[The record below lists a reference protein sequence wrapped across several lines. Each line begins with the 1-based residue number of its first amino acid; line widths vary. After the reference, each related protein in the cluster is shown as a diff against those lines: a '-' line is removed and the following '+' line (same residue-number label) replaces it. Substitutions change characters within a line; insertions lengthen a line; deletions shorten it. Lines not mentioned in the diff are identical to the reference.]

1 MKTQKNMNQFE
12 IYKNNMIN
20 FLSKEY
26 ELNGSVQSKIPS
38 LDFYFA
44 TKPTEQIYIMYEPS
58 LCIILQGSK
67 AVGFGDEVLSYN
79 PKEYLIASTYL
90 PAKMKI
96 TDASFS
102 NPYIS
107 LRIKFRLEDIYE
119 ILNSVDLK
127 EIKLDKNAQKGLFFG
142 DMNIELYES
151 IYRLVN
157 LLSKED
163 IDIQYL
169 QSLYIKEVLYNLIK
183 SDGGTFLK
191 KFSSIGTNSN
201 KIIQAINIIKQNVN
215 EKLNIKELSF
225 RVDMSQSSL
234 FQYFK
239 AITKMSPI
247 QFQKNLRLEEAKQLL
262 TFEKIAVNEIAYKVG
277 YESPSQFSRE
287 FSRMYGVSPK
297 QFVNAMK

>member
-1 MKTQKNMNQFE
+1 MRF
-12 IYKNNMIN
+12 
-20 FLSKEY
+20 
-26 ELNGSVQSKIPS
+26 
-38 LDFYFA
+38 
-44 TKPTEQIYIMYEPS
+44 
-58 LCIILQGSK
+58 
-67 AVGFGDEVLSYN
+67 LSYN
-79 PKEYLIASTYL
+79 PKKYLIASTYL

-163 IDIQYL
+163 RDIQYL

-225 RVDMSQSSL
+225 HVDMSQSSL
-234 FQYFK
+234 FQHFK

-262 TFEKIAVNEIAYKVG
+262 TFEKISVNEIAYKVG

-297 QFVNAMK
+297 QFVNGMK